1 MKVDNAQHSRLNLHI
16 PQVMLLLIHPKIVFS
31 FFAEA
36 YAMNYKV
43 YKQAIN
49 PTSTKFNKKNP
60 KPLIDR

>member
-1 MKVDNAQHSRLNLHI
+1 MDNAQHSRLNLHT

-43 YKQAIN
+43 YKTAIN
-49 PTSTKFNKKNP
+49 PTSTEFNKTNP
-60 KPLIDR
+60 KPFIDR